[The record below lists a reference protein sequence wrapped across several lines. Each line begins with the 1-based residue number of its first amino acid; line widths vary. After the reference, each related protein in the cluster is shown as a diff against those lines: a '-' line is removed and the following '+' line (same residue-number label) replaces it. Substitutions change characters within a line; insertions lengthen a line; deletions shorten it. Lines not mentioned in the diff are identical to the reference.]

1 MAFDNVIDRDVSLKI
16 KPHKP
21 EGVMN
26 QPIIFCNVYLEN
38 KEKFK
43 GRQGVHIVGL
53 TKGEAVALH
62 EKLGVALGDE
72 QRGIKR

>member
-38 KEKFK
+38 KENYK
-43 GRQGVHIVGL
+43 GRSGVHIIGL
-53 TKGEAVALH
+53 TEKEARDLHRELGLALP
-62 EKLGVALGDE
+62 GDL
-72 QRGIKR
+72 I